1 MDSWYWSCSPGNGM
15 WRSLNSL
22 NWILAQTNWNHF
34 RLFITET
41 ILAIYNYQ
49 VNGVYSLIILYHRFD
64 LNLSN
69 LTVQKTILDLIP
81 SREGIGLDTE
91 FLGNSSASVCT
102 SAQRFGICETQEK
115 LLSLW
120 GRNQSVINVFI
131 RNLNKLSKTTKSFL
145 VQFVK
150 IIS

>member
-1 MDSWYWSCSPGNGM
+1 MDSWYWSCSPGNGT
-15 WRSLNSL
+15 WRSL

-34 RLFITET
+34 RLFITEI

-49 VNGVYSLIILYHRFD
+49 VNGIYSLIILYHWLDF
-64 LNLSN
+64 NLSN
-69 LTVQKTILDLIP
+69 LIVQKTILDLIP
-81 SREGIGLDTE
+81 SRGRIRVRQT
-91 FLGNSSASVCT
+91 FLGNFSASVCA

-120 GRNQSVINVFI
+120 GGNQSVINI
-131 RNLNKLSKTTKSFL
+131 CIKNLNKLSKTTISFL